1 MKTLLVTG
9 GCGFIGSHFVR
20 LVLSKRPSWRVVN
33 LDKLTYAGHLEH
45 LLDIEKGSSYR
56 FVHGDINDRALT
68 ERLLQ
73 EEKPWALVNFAAES
87 HVDWSILD
95 SSPFLHAN
103 VLGLQ
108 TLLESCR
115 LYKVERFVQIS
126 TDEVYGD
133 AEGKNAFRE
142 SSRLNPSSPY
152 AASKAASDLLCL
164 AYRRTYNLPALIV
177 RSSNNYGPFQF
188 PEKLI
193 PLMVHNALTGKDL
206 PLYGDGVQRR
216 DWLYVEDNCEAILR
230 VLEQG
235 KIGSI
240 YNVATTEER
249 SNLEVVRVLC
259 LLLAEEARLD
269 LQTLLGRIRMITDR
283 PGHDRRYAIK
293 TQRILHELG
302 WSPTVSF
309 EEGMQRTV
317 RWYIEHQ
324 DWVKR
329 VTSGEYH
336 RYFKAV
342 YLNAWGTE
350 KHTLYTEGD
359 PRTL

>member
-45 LLDIEKGSSYR
+45 LTDIEKGSSYR
-56 FVHGDINDRALT
+56 FVQGDISDRVLT
-68 ERLLQ
+68 SQLLQ
-73 EEKPWALVNFAAES
+73 EEQPWAVVNFAAET
-87 HVDWSILD
+87 HVDRSILD
-95 SSPFLHAN
+95 VSPFFKTN
-103 VLGLQ
+103 VLGIPV
-108 TLLESCR
+108 LLEGVR
-115 LYKVERFVQIS
+115 QFGIERFVQIS

-133 AEGKNAFRE
+133 AEGKDSFGEE
-142 SSRLNPSSPY
+142 SRITPSNPY
-152 AASKAASDLLCL
+152 AASKAASDLFCQ
-164 AYRRTYNLPALIV
+164 AYRRTYGLPVVIV

-193 PLMVHNALTGKDL
+193 PLIIHNALTGKDL
-206 PLYGDGVQRR
+206 PLYGDGSQRR
-216 DWLYVEDNCEAILR
+216 DWIYVEDNCEAILR

-235 KIGSI
+235 TIGSI
-240 YNVATTEER
+240 YNIATTEER
-249 SNLEVVRVLC
+249 SNLEVVRTLC
-259 LLLAEEARLD
+259 RLLAEEAGLN
-269 LQTLLGRIRMITDR
+269 LQAVLGRIRMTEDR

-309 EEGMQRTV
+309 EEGLQRTV
-317 RWYIEHQ
+317 RWYMEHQ

-329 VTSGEYH
+329 VTSGEYQ
-336 RYFKAV
+336 RYFNAV

-350 KHTLYTEGD
+350 KHTHYTEGD
-359 PRTL
+359 PPTL